1 MVGTGTCAQC
11 GAEHAPGSRFC
22 SICGAALWRDCAVCG
37 NDQPV
42 SAAFCSAC
50 GAALGNGA
58 RRAQPAK
65 TGEERRVVTV
75 LFADLSGSTTLGE
88 RLDPEDVRAVQGE
101 LFSLVDDEVQRHGG
115 VTEKFA
121 GDAVMAVFGVPQAHE
136 DDAERAVRAGL
147 AAQER
152 FGELARRIGED
163 HGLDVGL
170 RIGVATGEVV
180 SGRDAAARGE
190 LMVSGDAVN
199 VAARLQQHAES
210 GTVTVGERAHREAQ
224 RGIRFRRIASV
235 DAKGKSAPL
244 AAWVA
249 EAAADRPSRRGVEGL
264 AAPIIGRDDELAL
277 LATLAARVENDRA
290 PQLVTIYGQ
299 AGVGKSRLLAEFV
312 DRLDDVRLLKGRCL
326 PYGDG
331 ITYWPLAEVAKSH
344 AGVLDTDP
352 AEQALAKLRAA
363 VEHVVP
369 AERAGTAFEAAAWTV
384 GLTLPGRTAVWRS
397 DDTRD
402 LLRRGWADY
411 LAGLGREQFTV
422 LAVEDVHWA
431 SQPLLDLLDQVTEDL
446 HETSLMVVCPSRPEL
461 LEHRPGW
468 GAGRLNATAIT
479 LQPLPPERSR
489 ELVAA
494 LLEADQLPEQ
504 LRAGILD
511 RAEGNP
517 FFLEEVVRMLID
529 RGALTRSDGTWTAD
543 ARIAELPIPDSVLG
557 VIAARIDLLDAGSRT
572 ALRRCAVVGRV
583 FWAEAV
589 GVDPRLIEEL
599 SRCGLVHEL
608 PSTSI
613 AGSREFRFKHA
624 LTRDVAYGTLTRDER
639 RAMHRQVADWICAV
653 APDRATEKA
662 ELTAYHYLQAV
673 ALGDPD
679 VELARLASAQLSSA
693 GDGTLAQGAVETARE
708 HFERAFEVAPDDRSR
723 GVAELGLAR
732 VTSGYG
738 PAARAR
744 LDSAVATF
752 ERLGDPLLLAE
763 ALSWKSRADWL
774 AGHWDDAFVAA
785 DRAVAVQEGLPA
797 SPQLARAL
805 GRRAQ
810 LQMLRGMPVA
820 LQSADE
826 TIAVAR
832 QVGDILAEANARVT
846 RFATNVPG
854 AEGLSA
860 AELRETIDLSIQAGA
875 FDEACRAIVNY
886 LWVAVEWAPVPEVEA
901 AVDGAMGMLQGFLPK
916 ETYGAYLTLSRAR
929 LLCQPSGRWDEV
941 HRLVDS
947 VPESVDVNT
956 RLLALDVEAGEAMRL
971 GDLERTDHRLDR
983 FRELAMRSRE
993 PQRIIPMLALD
1004 IPRTVMRGDVA
1015 RVRELGMLALSM
1027 FPWQMPIAPV
1037 SILRG
1042 LEAVGAADLLA
1053 EAFTTFGVPPTRFCS
1068 GRVLPPA
1075 AAGLGALAE
1084 GRPADA
1090 VAPLTALRDAQ
1101 AWHGFA
1107 FEAALSELDLARAFE
1122 RSGDPAGAAAA
1133 RARADEVLVPLG
1145 VVNPI

>member
-1 MVGTGTCAQC
+1 M
-11 GAEHAPGSRFC
+11 
-22 SICGAALWRDCAVCG
+22 CG
-37 NDQPV
+37 NEQPV

-58 RRAQPAK
+58 RRAQPVE
-65 TGEERRVVTV
+65 TGEERRVVSV
-75 LFADLSGSTTLGE
+75 LFADLAGSTALGE
-88 RLDPEDVRAVQGE
+88 RLDPEDVRVVQGE
-101 LFSLVDDEVQRHGG
+101 LFALVDDEVRLHGG
-115 VTEKFA
+115 VTEKFV

-147 AAQER
+147 AAQQR
-152 FGELARRIGED
+152 FGALAERIAD
-163 HGLDVGL
+163 AHGLEVSL

-199 VAARLQQHAES
+199 IAARLQQHAES

-224 RGIRFRRIASV
+224 RGIRFRRIDAV

-249 EAAADRPSRRGVEGL
+249 ESTVDGAHRRRGVEGL
-264 AAPIIGRDDELAL
+264 AAPIIGRDEELSL
-277 LATLAARVENDRA
+277 LATLAARVANDRA

-352 AEQALAKLRAA
+352 VEEALAKLRRA
-363 VEHVVP
+363 VERAVP
-369 AERAGTAFEAAAWTV
+369 SERAGTAFEAAAWTV
-384 GLTLPGRTAVWRS
+384 GLTLPGQTAVWTT

-411 LAGLGREQFTV
+411 LAGLGRERFTV
-422 LAVEDVHWA
+422 LAVEDIHWA
-431 SQPLLDLLDQVTEDL
+431 SQALLDLLDQITEDL
-446 HETSLMVVCPSRPEL
+446 QETSLMVVCPSRPEL

-468 GAGRLNATAIT
+468 GAGRLNATTVT

-494 LLEADQLPEQ
+494 LLEADNLPDQ

-529 RGALTRSDGTWTAD
+529 RGALTRSNGTWTAD
-543 ARIAELPIPDSVLG
+543 ARMAELPIPDSVLG
-557 VIAARIDLLDAGSRT
+557 VIAARIDLLDADSRT
-572 ALRRCAVVGRV
+572 ALRRSAVVGRI

-589 GVDPRLIEEL
+589 GVDARLIEEL
-599 SRCGLVHEL
+599 GRRGLVHEL

-639 RAMHRQVADWICAV
+639 RTLHRQVADWIRAV

-679 VELARLASAQLSSA
+679 AELAQLASAQLSAA

-708 HFERAFEVAPDDRSR
+708 HFERAYEVAPDDRSR

-738 PAARAR
+738 PAAGAR
-744 LDSAVATF
+744 LQSAVATF
-752 ERLGDPLLLAE
+752 ERLGEPLLLAE

-774 AGHWDDAFVAA
+774 AGRWDDAFVAA
-785 DRAVAVQEGLPA
+785 NRAVAVQEGLPA
-797 SPQLARAL
+797 SPELARAL

-810 LQMLRGMPVA
+810 LQMLRSMPNA
-820 LQSADE
+820 LASADE
-826 TIAVAR
+826 TIAIAR

-846 RFATNVPG
+846 RFATDVPE
-854 AEGLSA
+854 AAGLSE
-860 AELRETIDLSIQAGA
+860 AELRETMELAIQAGA

-886 LWVAVEWAPVPEVEA
+886 LWVAVEWTPVSEVEDV
-901 AVDGAMGMLQGFLPK
+901 VDRATGLLQGFLPR

-941 HRLVDS
+941 HRLVAS
-947 VPESVDVNT
+947 LPESMDVNT
-956 RLLALDVEAGEAMRL
+956 RLIRLDLAAGEAMRQ
-971 GDLERTDHRLDR
+971 GDLERADHDLDQ
-983 FRELAMRSRE
+983 FRDLAMRSRE
-993 PQRIIPMLALD
+993 PQRIVPMLALD
-1004 IPRTVMRGDVA
+1004 IPRAVMRGDA
-1015 RVRELGMLALSM
+1015 AHVREYGMLAISM
-1027 FPWQMPIAPV
+1027 FPWQVPLAPV
-1037 SILRG
+1037 GVLRG

-1053 EAFTTFGVPPTRFCS
+1053 AAEATFAVPPSRFSS

-1075 AAGLGALAE
+1075 AAGLRALAD

-1090 VAPLTALRDAQ
+1090 VAPLTQLRDVQ
-1101 AWHGFA
+1101 TWYGFS
-1107 FEAALSELDLARAFE
+1107 FEAALSDLDLARALE
-1122 RSGDPAGAAAA
+1122 QAGDPAGAADV
-1133 RARADEVLVPLG
+1133 RARADAVLGPLG